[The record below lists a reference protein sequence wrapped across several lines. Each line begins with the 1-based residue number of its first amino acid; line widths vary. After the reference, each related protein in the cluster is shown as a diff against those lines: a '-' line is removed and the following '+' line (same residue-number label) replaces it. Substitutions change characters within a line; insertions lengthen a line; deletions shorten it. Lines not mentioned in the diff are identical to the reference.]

1 MQISKKDINRL
12 EEATKQLIEL
22 HGNKYIED
30 QIIEKVIIESKLLK
44 ETLDNI
50 FFIYSKDKILTTDD
64 INFIDL
70 MNINELAKRLIKKY
84 MEIFEYVVIDKNI
97 KIEEIDEIIKE
108 IETKEKMDSSL
119 TLYLKEIGRIPL
131 LTQEEEIELFIKYKK
146 ENDISAYKKL
156 CEANLR
162 LVVSIAKKYV
172 RRGLV
177 FQDLIQEGNIGLI
190 KGIEKFDL
198 SKNCRLST
206 YATWWI
212 KQSISR
218 YILNKEKIIRIP
230 VHLLETMK
238 KVQKIKN
245 EFMIKNNG
253 KKPNINDL
261 INITGYSEKLIER
274 CLKYNKDAVSLDE
287 IINNNLNNEEKLIDF
302 IPDNDK
308 SVEEYGDSIILKEMI
323 KESLL
328 NIDNEIE
335 EKILILRF
343 GLDGKGEKTLDE
355 VSQILNISREK
366 IKRLE
371 ANALRNLRKPKI
383 SSKLKDFY

>member
-64 INFIDL
+64 INFINL

-131 LTQEEEIELFIKYKK
+131 LTQEEEVNLFKKYKL

-245 EFMIKNNG
+245 EFIIKNNG

>member
-245 EFMIKNNG
+245 EFIIKNNG

>member
-328 NIDNEIE
+328 NIDSEIE